1 MRSTIIA
8 WTRTPHKITGCIF
21 SAQIWSGVT
30 MDQTIV
36 ITKEYQRQGVKEDG
50 VIVIIV
56 EMKGQSRV
64 TFGKYLPS
72 SLSTMYHK

>member
-1 MRSTIIA
+1 
-8 WTRTPHKITGCIF
+8 
-21 SAQIWSGVT
+21 

-50 VIVIIV
+50 VIVTIV